1 LKEPLYI
8 FLVQIFQHLSP
19 VSWWEDFIVPVMQRE
34 YKGNFKYLDI
44 SELLNVF
51 KINLSKILKYLRG
64 KGEKYDYDEVYQIVN
79 KVHKIRNLVAH
90 ANDIEMSSFIL
101 VESLT
106 AILDFSRLINV
117 REDFIQKLESDW
129 LKNKT
134 ILPEKEP
141 KTSREEKVRNSILA
155 VIEEKVLLKAVNCES
170 LPTDIKLSVDRT
182 NLRLHSM
189 RTLDEITG
197 FFNNAMRSECGL
209 VVEKALHEHGLYSFE
224 DIKDE
229 VNSLTDLP

>member
-1 LKEPLYI
+1 
-8 FLVQIFQHLSP
+8 LSP
-19 VSWWEDFIVPVMQRE
+19 VSWWEDFIVPVLQRE

-64 KGEKYDYDEVYQIVN
+64 KGERYDYDEVYQIVN
-79 KVHKIRNLVAH
+79 KVHKIRTLVAH
-90 ANDIEMSSFIL
+90 ANDIEMSQFIL
-101 VESLT
+101 AESLT
-106 AILDFSRLINV
+106 AIFDFSRLINAKG
-117 REDFIQKLESDW
+117 DFIQKLESDCS
-129 LKNKT
+129 KNKT
-134 ILPEKEP
+134 ALSEKKP
-141 KTSREEKVRNSILA
+141 KTSREEKIRNNILA

-170 LPTDIKLSVDRT
+170 LPADIKLSVDRT

-197 FFNNAMRSECGL
+197 FFNNAMRSERGM
-209 VVEKALHEHGLYSFE
+209 VVEKTLHEHGLCSFE

-229 VNSLTDLP
+229 VNTLTDLS